1 MDDALDRLGDA
12 QYFSTIDLAS
22 GYWQVKMDPASQE
35 KAAFVTPDDL
45 FEFQRMPFGLCN
57 APATFQRLMDRVLGS
72 LKWTHCLVYLD
83 VILVFGRTLEEHNA
97 RLAAV
102 LERLQKAGLTVNVAK
117 CNFAAQSVSF
127 LGHEVGVDGL
137 RPNPEKVRAVAEFSP
152 PTSVTQLRSFL
163 GLVSFY
169 RRFISIDKTSKKG
182 IRVALARRRSWC
194 F

>member
-1 MDDALDRLGDA
+1 
-12 QYFSTIDLAS
+12 
-22 GYWQVKMDPASQE
+22 MDPASQE
-35 KAAFVTPDDL
+35 KTAFVTPDGL

-83 VILVFGRTLEEHNA
+83 DILVLGRTLEEHNV

-102 LERLQKAGLTVNVAK
+102 LERLQNAGLTV
-117 CNFAAQSVSF
+117 SVSF

-152 PTSVTQLRSFL
+152 PTSVTLVG
-163 GLVSFY
+163 GL
-169 RRFISIDKTSKKG
+169 K
-182 IRVALARRRSWC
+182 
-194 F
+194 